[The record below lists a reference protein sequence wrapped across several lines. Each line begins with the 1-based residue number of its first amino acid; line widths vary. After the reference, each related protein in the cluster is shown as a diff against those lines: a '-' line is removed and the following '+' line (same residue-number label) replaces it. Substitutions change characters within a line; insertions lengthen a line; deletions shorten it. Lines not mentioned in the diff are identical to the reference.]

1 MYRSELT
8 KTAAMANNHPPQ
20 PVGVAI
26 LRDASADQDTKPEEV
41 NGRLS
46 ASSIRSAS
54 SSSMIHNHPPLP
66 PQPLPPPGA
75 HRGIMSRPVSFGP
88 LGQGPAPMLASLSRN
103 NSISSSAEFSPDAS
117 ESSFNGSG
125 SISESSSVSSSIAGS
140 RAGGVLPLF
149 DGL

>member
-1 MYRSELT
+1 
-8 KTAAMANNHPPQ
+8 MASNHPPQ
-20 PVGVAI
+20 PVAMI

-75 HRGIMSRPVSFGP
+75 HRGIMSRPVSSGH
-88 LGQGPAPMLASLSRN
+88 LS
-103 NSISSSAEFSPDAS
+103 
-117 ESSFNGSG
+117 
-125 SISESSSVSSSIAGS
+125 V
-140 RAGGVLPLF
+140 RALLPCSHR
-149 DGL
+149 